1 MTETS
6 SSKKQKISHDNDNDN
21 ISKQLYD
28 NINNEVIIKFR
39 PSYSN
44 EENKRDLRLIETSM
58 DLIKKIKDGEK
69 LRLIGS
75 KGEDTVL
82 CTNEQTFS
90 MKKVETSNSVFL
102 IPASYNNEYNIITNC
117 GTFYELKSINGR
129 VEQIEELLK
138 QTQYYGTNDENI
150 SNLLSRAEIEERVQ
164 ASKKEL
170 DEAFEKLGV
179 IELKGK
185 MRMISRSASREVIRC
200 VLDTIMEN
208 DWSIHNVDE
217 FVCCNI
223 MKDTDAVL
231 LHSVLKKL
239 GRIIEKKENTM
250 IWKLDEDSIA
260 KATAHILFCSHKS
273 VKDKGWPIDEFMI
286 EWQSRTPGVSELDKK
301 LLCGIAIKVDNNF
314 KYLPVEDFVRDASI
328 RFDQL
333 FQIKKSFNK
342 EELVPYL
349 EDLVK
354 DKSIVALKVDE
365 LLLQYTKKIDDL
377 YYQK

>member
-1 MTETS
+1 MDEV
-6 SSKKQKISHDNDNDN
+6 SKKQKTSHNNDNDDK
-21 ISKQLYD
+21 ILKQLYD
-28 NINNEVIIKFR
+28 NINDEVIIKFR
-39 PSYSN
+39 PSYSSQ
-44 EENKRDLRLIETSM
+44 ENKRDLRLIETSM
-58 DLIKKIKDGEK
+58 DLIKKIKDCEK
-69 LRLIGS
+69 LKLIGS

-102 IPASYNNEYNIITNC
+102 IPGSCNNEYNIISNC
-117 GTFYELKSINGR
+117 GTFYELKPINGR

-138 QTQYYGTNDENI
+138 QTQYYGTNDENQT
-150 SNLLSRAEIEERVQ
+150 NLLSRTEIEERVQ

-185 MRMISRSASREVIRC
+185 MRMVSRSASREVIRC
-200 VLDTIMEN
+200 LLDTIMEN

-333 FQIKKSFNK
+333 FQIKKSYIK
-342 EELVPYL
+342 AELVPYL
-349 EDLVK
+349 EDLIK
-354 DKSIVALKVDE
+354 DTSVLALKVDE